1 MKVIIWYNTTI
12 QPGPSDDDNGDDN
25 DNDNEDDDAD
35 ADNDDADAD
44 ADGDDDADAI
54 LTQERTNL
62 ANGGVQGPVNQSG
75 YLISLFLTYLKAL
88 SSNLISKLLKMKKKN
103 IIDPGIMK
111 QLRKAGW
118 SSYCGG
124 YFLLIQPI

>member
-1 MKVIIWYNTTI
+1 MIMKIVMMMTI
-12 QPGPSDDDNGDDN
+12 VTMMLTLNSN
-25 DNDNEDDDAD
+25 D
-35 ADNDDADAD
+35 
-44 ADGDDDADAI
+44 I
-54 LTQERTNL
+54 QERTNL

-111 QLRKAGW
+111 QLRKAG
-118 SSYCGG
+118 
-124 YFLLIQPI
+124 